1 MNWHPP
7 SPPREIEFIKH
18 FDLFIGWPKSQP
30 ISTPPV
36 GRAGV
41 PPGMCPLGTGWQA
54 RASKDGAEDGEGGK
68 RLALVGDARGCV
80 LTGVASEIAHMTEPV
95 AIILDF
101 RLAFAGSQ
109 LATNHLAT

>member
-1 MNWHPP
+1 
-7 SPPREIEFIKH
+7 
-18 FDLFIGWPKSQP
+18 
-30 ISTPPV
+30 
-36 GRAGV
+36 
-41 PPGMCPLGTGWQA
+41 MCPLGTGWQA

-80 LTGVASEIAHMTEPV
+80 LIGVASEIAHMTEPV